1 MRTGIIVAGAAV
13 ALLAGATSVLAH
25 HSFAAEFDATKPITL
40 EGVITKI
47 ELINPHGWIYV
58 DVKGADGRVQ
68 NWAVETGSAAALA
81 RAGIRRANLTAG
93 TRIEVK
99 GYRAKDGSP
108 TINGN
113 VITLPD
119 GQDRSLGSSLGA
131 TP

>member
-1 MRTGIIVAGAAV
+1 MKAGNVLMAAAL
-13 ALLAGATSVLAH
+13 ALLPAAASVSAH

-47 ELINPHGWIYV
+47 ELINPHGWIYM

-81 RAGIRRANLTAG
+81 RAGLRRANLTAG
-93 TRIEVK
+93 TRLEVK

-113 VITLPD
+113 VITLAD
-119 GQDRSLGSSLGA
+119 GQDRSLGSSLGS